1 VKKLQGLSHPNIGR
15 LLDCGLHRATI
26 FISTEYLP
34 GRSLYYRMLSG
45 PALPQAQKLAIVA
58 QVADALEFA
67 HQHGIVHGDLKPG
80 NILITDGGEAKVI
93 DFTMASLIA
102 PNSAYPRR
110 DSGPVDIPVA
120 VTPRYASPQLMS
132 RQKAEPKDD
141 VFALACMA
149 YELLTARHPFEDT
162 NARFPP
168 PRSAELS
175 EGQFAAIVRG
185 LEPEHSR
192 RTPSTEQFQHELAAA
207 GGPPVWARRGLWA
220 ALIAGVVAVGWF
232 LLQIY
237 WVTPPRIETA
247 ETERTPSVIAE
258 PTAGTTLRDCA
269 FCPTMKVVPAGQF
282 VQGARID
289 DPNASALEKPQ
300 HSVIIAHPFAIAI
313 DAVTVG
319 QFAEFVAA
327 SQRPMEGCDTYD
339 GSWHVKADANWQHPG
354 FSQTPLHPVV
364 CASWN
369 DAVAYAEWLSK
380 QSGHHFRL
388 PSTAEWE
395 YAARA
400 GQGAVSPWGGNAS
413 RACAAANVADQSAG
427 RRYPG
432 WSVFAC
438 DDGFVN
444 TAPVGS
450 FAANGFGLHDMLGNV
465 FAWTE
470 DCWHADYL
478 HAPAN
483 GSPRIDAHCGEHEM
497 RGGSWFSAPAYVRA
511 SYRNHFA
518 ADYRG
523 SSVGIRLVR
532 ELTP

>member
-1 VKKLQGLSHPNIGR
+1 
-15 LLDCGLHRATI
+15 
-26 FISTEYLP
+26 
-34 GRSLYYRMLSG
+34 
-45 PALPQAQKLAIVA
+45 
-58 QVADALEFA
+58 
-67 HQHGIVHGDLKPG
+67 
-80 NILITDGGEAKVI
+80 
-93 DFTMASLIA
+93 
-102 PNSAYPRR
+102 
-110 DSGPVDIPVA
+110 VA

-132 RQKAEPKDD
+132 RQEAGPKDD
-141 VFALACMA
+141 VYALACIA
-149 YELLTARHPFEDT
+149 YELLTARHPFED
-162 NARFPP
+162 ADAGFPP

-175 EGQFAAIVRG
+175 NGQFAAIVQG

-192 RTPSTEQFQHELAAA
+192 RTPSARQFQEELAAA
-207 GGPPVWARRGLWA
+207 RGPPVWTRRGVWA
-220 ALIAGVVAVGWF
+220 ALIAGAVAIGLF
-232 LLQIY
+232 LVQNY
-237 WVTPPRIETA
+237 VVTPPRIETA
-247 ETERTPSVIAE
+247 QTRPPQSVLAE

-269 FCPTMKVVPAGQF
+269 FCPTMKVVPAGHF

-289 DPNASALEKPQ
+289 DPSASALEKPQ
-300 HSVIIAHPFAIAI
+300 HTVTIAHPFAIAI

-319 QFAEFVAA
+319 QFAEFIAA
-327 SQRPMEGCDTYD
+327 TQRPMEGCDTYD
-339 GSWHVKADANWQHPG
+339 GSWHVKADANWQRPG

-364 CASWN
+364 CASWK

-380 QSGHHFRL
+380 KSGHHFRL

-400 GQGAVSPWGGNAS
+400 GQVAVSPWGSNAG

-432 WSVFAC
+432 WTVFAC

-444 TAPVGS
+444 TAPVGT

-470 DCWHADYL
+470 DCWHGDYL
-478 HAPAN
+478 DAPAD
-483 GSPRIDAHCGEHEM
+483 GSSRVEPQCGEHEL